1 MKTFCIVLLSLS
13 IFLSP
18 SISQPVIELG
28 SKSLKSSRSDR
39 KSGKIKLSGEIEKR
53 TPKKEKVSAG
63 NDPIVGT
70 VWNFLG
76 INRQKINEFT
86 FLRNGKVKCENT
98 YTNAVWK
105 RLDESNI
112 LFGYGLDESYIVFR
126 VSDEAGKNMKGF
138 HYSGRARYL
147 QRTE

>member
-1 MKTFCIVLLSLS
+1 M
-13 IFLSP
+13 
-18 SISQPVIELG
+18 
-28 SKSLKSSRSDR
+28 
-39 KSGKIKLSGEIEKR
+39 
-53 TPKKEKVSAG
+53 
-63 NDPIVGT
+63 
-70 VWNFLG
+70 WNFLG

-98 YTNAVWK
+98 YTDAVWQ

-126 VSDEAGKNMKGF
+126 VSGEAGKNMKGF